1 MSLEWQTARSRVTS
15 LQENVRYY
23 ETQALPNT
31 DIMQK
36 SINDQL
42 DKGEINY
49 LQWFLLVNQ
58 VIGVR
63 NEYLNAMNDY
73 NRAIIQLDQFS
84 NVN

>member
-1 MSLEWQTARSRVTS
+1 
-15 LQENVRYY
+15 
-23 ETQALPNT
+23 LPNT
-31 DIMQK
+31 DIIQK